1 MPRILTV
8 DDSRPIR
15 MIVSKALVE
24 MGFEVG
30 EAEDGNDG
38 LKKLKDGAFD
48 LVILDVTMP
57 NLDGP
62 GMLAK
67 MREAGD
73 KTPVLMLT
81 SESKTSIVAALM
93 KLGIQDYVLKPFKGD
108 ELRGKVL
115 KALKL
120 PANYSAT
127 NKTDAAGATA
137 DAGDGKLVMLV
148 IDDMENVHKKLRSM
162 IPDAVGL
169 EIALTVQD
177 GLTAARN
184 KKVRAILVDAEI
196 QPGGPA
202 ALVKQLR
209 LLQPAAGIWGMA
221 LRSANNVAK
230 EMRDFG
236 FDDALLKPFT
246 QDSIDAL
253 VEQYAAKNETLLVA
267 KDDLLQ
273 ITPFLGKEDRLE
285 RYFSKLSADV
295 KSVVQKLGEAC
306 FESAVIDA
314 VHVPL
319 MQPARVAQFLVDIFK
334 VASDLGLAI
343 KVVGSPEL
351 PRAMSG
357 FQETKDLR
365 CFHSVEAARAKAA

>member
-1 MPRILTV
+1 MPRILAV

-38 LKKLKDGAFD
+38 LKKLQEGSYD

-67 MREAGD
+67 MREGGD

-108 ELRGKVL
+108 ELRAKVL

-120 PANYSAT
+120 PANY
-127 NKTDAAGATA
+127 AAQRAGTEAVTA
-137 DAGDGKLVMLV
+137 EAGNGKLVILV
-148 IDDMENVHKKLRSM
+148 IDDIENVHKKLRSM
-162 IPDAVGL
+162 IPEAVGL
-169 EIALTVQD
+169 EMALSAQD
-177 GLTAARN
+177 GLTSARN
-184 KKVRAILVDAEI
+184 KKMCAILVDAEI

-230 EMRDFG
+230 EMRDLG

-253 VEQYAAKNETLLVA
+253 IEQYAVKNETLFVA
-267 KDDLLQ
+267 KDDFIQ
-273 ITPFLGKEDRLE
+273 IAPFLGKEDRLE

-295 KSVVQKLGEAC
+295 KGVVQKLGEAC
-306 FESAVIDA
+306 FENAVIDA
-314 VHVPL
+314 THLPL
-319 MQPARVAQFLVDIFK
+319 LQPARVAQFLVDIFK
-334 VASDLGLAI
+334 TASDIGIAV
-343 KVVGSPEL
+343 KVVSSSDL
-351 PRAMSG
+351 SKAMSG
-357 FQETKDLR
+357 FQETKDLH
-365 CFHSVEAARAKAA
+365 CFASVEEARSRAA

>member
-15 MIVSKALVE
+15 MIVSKALIE

-38 LKKLKDGAFD
+38 LKKLQEGAYD

-67 MREAGD
+67 MREGAD

-93 KLGIQDYVLKPFKGD
+93 KLGITDYLLKPFKGD
-108 ELRGKVL
+108 ELRAKVL

-120 PANYSAT
+120 PANYVAQHSG
-127 NKTDAAGATA
+127 AAGAA
-137 DAGDGKLVMLV
+137 DAGDGKLIMLV

-162 IPDAVGL
+162 IPEAVEL
-169 EIALTVQD
+169 ETALVVQD
-177 GLTAARN
+177 GLTAVRG
-184 KKVRAILVDAEI
+184 KKFKAILVDAEI
-196 QPGGPA
+196 QAGGPA

-230 EMRDFG
+230 EMRDLG
-236 FDDALLKPFT
+236 FYDALLKPFT
-246 QDSIDAL
+246 QDSVDAL
-253 VEQYAAKNETLLVA
+253 IEQYTAKNENLFVA
-267 KDDLLQ
+267 KEDLIEL
-273 ITPFLGKEDRLE
+273 TPFLGKEDKLE
-285 RYFSKLSADV
+285 RYFTKLSADV

-306 FESAVIDA
+306 FENAVIDA
-314 VHVPL
+314 TNVPL

-334 VASDLGLAI
+334 VATELGLAV

-351 PRAMSG
+351 PKAMSG
-357 FQETKDLR
+357 FQETKDLH
-365 CFHSVEAARAKAA
+365 CFTSVDEARSKAA

>member
-38 LKKLKDGAFD
+38 LKKLQAGAYD
-48 LVILDVTMP
+48 LVVLDVTMP

-67 MREAGD
+67 MREGGD

-93 KLGIQDYVLKPFKGD
+93 KLGIQDYLLKPFKGD
-108 ELRGKVL
+108 ELRAKVL

-120 PANYSAT
+120 PANYVAQNAGSA
-127 NKTDAAGATA
+127 AAA
-137 DAGDGKLVMLV
+137 DAGDGKLIMLV

-162 IPDAVGL
+162 IPGTVEL
-169 EIALTVQD
+169 ETALAVQD
-177 GLTAARN
+177 GLNAVRS
-184 KKVRAILVDAEI
+184 KKFRVILVDAEI
-196 QPGGPA
+196 QAGGASP
-202 ALVKQLR
+202 LVKQLR
-209 LLQPAAGIWGMA
+209 LLQPGAGIWGMA

-230 EMRDFG
+230 EMRDLG
-236 FDDALLKPFT
+236 FDDALIKPFT
-246 QDSIDAL
+246 QESIDAL
-253 VEQYAAKNETLLVA
+253 IEQYTVKNETLFVA
-267 KDDLLQ
+267 KEDLIQLM
-273 ITPFLGKEDRLE
+273 PFQGKEDKLE
-285 RYFSKLSADV
+285 RYFAKLSTDV
-295 KSVVQKLGEAC
+295 KAVVQKLGEAC
-306 FESAVIDA
+306 FETAVIDA
-314 VHVPL
+314 THVPL
-319 MQPARVAQFLVDIFK
+319 QQPARVAQFLVDVFK
-334 VASDLGLAI
+334 AAGELGISVKVVASA
-343 KVVGSPEL
+343 EL
-351 PRAMSG
+351 PKAMRG

-365 CFHSVEAARAKAA
+365 CFTSVEEARAQAA

>member
-38 LKKLKDGAFD
+38 LKKLQAGAYD
-48 LVILDVTMP
+48 LVVLDVTMP

-67 MREAGD
+67 MREGGD

-93 KLGIQDYVLKPFKGD
+93 KLGIQDYLLKPFKGD
-108 ELRGKVL
+108 ELRAKVL

-120 PANYSAT
+120 PANYVAL
-127 NKTDAAGATA
+127 NAGAAAAA
-137 DAGDGKLVMLV
+137 DASDGKLVFLV

-162 IPDAVGL
+162 IPDTVEL
-169 EIALTVQD
+169 ETALTVQD
-177 GLTAARN
+177 GTNAVRG
-184 KKVRAILVDAEI
+184 KKFRAILVDAEI
-196 QPGGPA
+196 QAGGAGP
-202 ALVKQLR
+202 LVKQLR
-209 LLQPAAGIWGMA
+209 LLQPGAGIWGMA

-230 EMRDFG
+230 EMRDLG

-253 VEQYAAKNETLLVA
+253 IEQYTVKDETLLVT
-267 KDDLLQ
+267 KEDLIQL
-273 ITPFLGKEDRLE
+273 TPFSGKEDKLE
-285 RYFSKLSADV
+285 RYFAKLSTEV
-295 KSVVQKLGEAC
+295 KTVVQKLGEAC
-306 FESAVIDA
+306 FETAVIDA
-314 VHVPL
+314 IHVPL
-319 MQPARVAQFLVDIFK
+319 QQPARVAQLLVDVFK
-334 VASDLGLAI
+334 VASELGI
-343 KVVGSPEL
+343 GMKVVGSPEL
-351 PRAMSG
+351 PRAMRG
-357 FQETKDLR
+357 FQETKDLH
-365 CFHSVEAARAKAA
+365 CFTSVEEARAQAA

>member
-30 EAEDGNDG
+30 EAEDGNEG
-38 LKKLKDGAFD
+38 LKKLQGGGYD
-48 LVILDVTMP
+48 LVVLDVTMP

-67 MREAGD
+67 MREGGD

-93 KLGIQDYVLKPFKGD
+93 KLGIQDYLLKPFKGD
-108 ELRGKVL
+108 ELRAKVL

-120 PANYSAT
+120 PANYVAQNSG
-127 NKTDAAGATA
+127 AAAAA
-137 DAGDGKLVMLV
+137 DASDGKLIMLV

-162 IPDAVGL
+162 IPEAVEL
-169 EIALTVQD
+169 ETALTVQE
-177 GLTAARN
+177 GLTAVRG
-184 KKVRAILVDAEI
+184 KKFKAILVDAEI
-196 QPGGPA
+196 QAGGPA
-202 ALVKQLR
+202 PLVKQMR
-209 LLQPAAGIWGMA
+209 LLAPAAGIWGMA

-230 EMRDFG
+230 EMKDLG

-246 QDSIDAL
+246 QDAIDAL
-253 VEQYAAKNETLLVA
+253 IEQYAAKNETLLVA
-267 KDDLLQ
+267 KEDFIQL
-273 ITPFLGKEDRLE
+273 TPFLGKEDKLE

-295 KSVVQKLGEAC
+295 KTVVQKLGEAC
-306 FESAVIDA
+306 FETAVIDA
-314 VHVPL
+314 THIPL
-319 MQPARVAQFLVDIFK
+319 QQPARVAQFLVDTYK
-334 VASDLGLAI
+334 VASDLGI
-343 KVVGSPEL
+343 SVKVVGSPEL
-351 PRAMSG
+351 LKAMRG
-357 FQETKDLR
+357 FQETKDLH
-365 CFHSVEAARAKAA
+365 CFASVEEARSQAA

>member
-38 LKKLKDGAFD
+38 LKKLQEGSYD
-48 LVILDVTMP
+48 LVVLDVTMP

-67 MREAGD
+67 MREGGD

-81 SESKTSIVAALM
+81 SESKTSIIAALM

-108 ELRGKVL
+108 ELRAKVL

-120 PANYSAT
+120 PADYVAQR
-127 NKTDAAGATA
+127 AGAGTA
-137 DAGDGKLVMLV
+137 DAADGKLIILV
-148 IDDMENVHKKLRSM
+148 IDDMENVHKKLRTM
-162 IPDAVGL
+162 MPEAITL
-169 EIALTVQD
+169 ETALTVQD
-177 GLTAARN
+177 GLTVSRG
-184 KKVRAILVDAEI
+184 KKFRVILVDAEI
-196 QPGGPA
+196 QAGGPA
-202 ALVKQLR
+202 PLVKQLR
-209 LLQPAAGIWGMA
+209 LLQPGAGIWGMA

-230 EMRDFG
+230 EMRDLG
-236 FDDALLKPFT
+236 FDDAMLKPFT
-246 QDSIDAL
+246 QESIDAL
-253 VEQYAAKNETLLVA
+253 IEQYSAKNENLFVT
-267 KDDLLQ
+267 KEDLIQ
-273 ITPFLGKEDRLE
+273 ITPFAGKEDRLE
-285 RYFSKLSADV
+285 RYFTKLVVDV

-306 FESAVIDA
+306 FENAVIDA
-314 VHVPL
+314 THLPL
-319 MQPARVAQFLVDIFK
+319 QQPARVAQFLVDTFK
-334 VASDLGLAI
+334 TAADLGITVKVVAS
-343 KVVGSPEL
+343 PEFPKAL
-351 PRAMSG
+351 RG

-365 CFHSVEAARAKAA
+365 CFTTVDEARAQAA